1 MTVLRVKATQP
12 GYYGHVR
19 RDPGTELGTFVL
31 KDEAEFADVWM
42 EPVGWEPGKVEK
54 AEPEAEKPAARD
66 PLDHDGDGKKGGTA
80 PKKAEPVRASLETV
94 VTPAQPVKAT
104 EGQDI

>member
-1 MTVLRVKATQP
+1 MTVLRVTATQT
-12 GYYGHVR
+12 GYYGGVR

-31 KDEAEFADVWM
+31 KDEAEFSKGWM
-42 EPVGWEPGKVEK
+42 EPDGWEPGKVKK
-54 AEPEAEKPAARD
+54 AKARD
-66 PLDHDGDGKKGGTA
+66 PLDHDGDGRKGGSA
-80 PKKAEPVRASLETV
+80 PAVTEPVRASLETV